1 MSMRGAK
8 GAKAAGRQKSA
19 AASLL
24 ASGQAARALE
34 LLEPLCRSRAGDA
47 EAWML
52 LGCAHGALGDSSQ
65 AIRCLSRAVRLQP
78 SLAAAHSNLG
88 IALKTA
94 GRLGEAVES
103 YRRAI
108 RLEPDNASFHGN
120 LGNALAEQGK
130 LDEAVKALSR
140 AVALRPNDASLHYN
154 LGNVLRERGSLSGA
168 ADAYRKALELRPD
181 LHTARNSLGNVLT
194 GMGKLEQA
202 MQCYEAV
209 LAEVPGSLDALC
221 GKVRVLD
228 KQGRFDEAL
237 ELVSSHMEAK
247 VPHAAMAAT
256 FAEMAHHV
264 SGEDKA
270 TDWLEHLL
278 AKGGWSPKEAL
289 RLYFA
294 LGKLHDRAGRYDEAF
309 AQYRAAHALYAVDF
323 DIEEFSQLVDAL
335 IDVFSRNALDSSP
348 GSGLQDDTPIFIVG
362 MPRSGTTLVEQI
374 LASHPRI
381 GGGGERDDIAVF
393 VQSLA
398 EGGGEPYPAGVRA
411 LSPDRLREFAGGYLK
426 RLRSVS
432 PQARYV
438 TDKMPHNFLHLG
450 LIQLLFPKAR
460 VIHCVRDPRDTCL
473 SCYFQNFSGYH
484 PYVHDL
490 ATLGRYYC
498 EYQRLMR
505 HWESV
510 VNLPLMRVRYED
522 LIANQEK
529 VTRELIDFCGL
540 EWDDACLRFHA
551 NRRTTT
557 TSSYDQVRQPL
568 YSRSIGRWKH
578 YQHHL
583 GPLIEA
589 LARCATE

>member
-1 MSMRGAK
+1 MNRRGPE
-8 GAKAAGRQKSA
+8 GAKAAARQKSS
-19 AASLL
+19 AASML
-24 ASGQAARALE
+24 ASGQAVRALE

-52 LGCAHGALGDSSQ
+52 LGCAYGALGDSSQ
-65 AIRCLSRAVRLQP
+65 AIRCLSRAVKLRP

-130 LDEAVKALSR
+130 LDDAVMALSR

-181 LHTARNSLGNVLT
+181 MQAARNSLGNVLT
-194 GMGKLEQA
+194 GMGELEQA

-209 LAEVPGSLDALC
+209 LAQMPGSLDALC

-237 ELVSSHMEAK
+237 GLVRPHLEDKA
-247 VPHAAMAAT
+247 PHAALAAT

-270 TDWLEHLL
+270 IEWLEHLL
-278 AKGGWSPKEAL
+278 ARGGWGHKEAV
-289 RLYFA
+289 RLHFA
-294 LGKLHDRAGRYDEAF
+294 LGKLHDRAGRYDDAF
-309 AQYRAAHALYAVDF
+309 SQYRAAHALYVVDF
-323 DIEEFSQLVDAL
+323 DIKGFSESVDAL
-335 IDVFSRNALDSSP
+335 IDAFSPNGLDSLP
-348 GSGLQDDTPIFIVG
+348 GSGLQNDTPIFIIG

-381 GGGGERDDIAVF
+381 GGGGERDDITEF
-393 VQSLA
+393 VQSLEE
-398 EGGGEPYPAGVRA
+398 EGGKPYPACVRA
-411 LSPDRLREFAGGYLK
+411 LSSERLREFASDYIE
-426 RLRSVS
+426 RLCSVS

-510 VNLPLMRVRYED
+510 VNLPSMRVRYED
-522 LIANQEK
+522 LIADQEK

-540 EWDDACLRFHA
+540 EWDDACLHFHET
-551 NRRTTT
+551 RRTTT

-578 YQHHL
+578 YQRHL

-589 LARCATE
+589 LGYCATE